1 MTATFTCEQILSAL
15 EPDVELVQLVSA
27 PAAAYS
33 ISTDSRQA
41 GEGNVYLAL
50 KGERFDGHSFVAAAA
65 EAGSPGAIVAM
76 SARQSV
82 LESLAQAQVKIEKE
96 GRAFFVVVVPD
107 TLLAY
112 QKLATA
118 YRRRVNPKVVAVT
131 GSSGKTTTKEMTA
144 AVFSERKFFKSAQN
158 ENNEVGVPK
167 TILAMPDDTEILIL
181 EMGMRG
187 MGQIAELAQCG
198 RPDIGVITSVGVAH
212 IELLGTR
219 ENIAA
224 AKCELL
230 DYIDWDTGT
239 AILGQPE
246 GLLVERAAAVY
257 KGKTLIF
264 PQDSFKTVKA
274 DASSTTFKYDQG
286 PGAGFEFTV
295 HAHGTFLL
303 QDAWCAVQAG
313 LSAGLS
319 EAEAARG
326 LATWRAVEGRG
337 NAVGTRSGALLVDE
351 SYNSNPDSVRC
362 AVEAILSGEAF
373 PQPSKIVV
381 LGEML
386 ELGDFSDRLHEELGQ
401 WLRDKPISML
411 MTVGR
416 QAALIASGASGAAF
430 EILPLN
436 DRDEAQTKLQE
447 LMKDNCCVMVKGSHG
462 TKLYELVGAL
472 LQ

>member
-1 MTATFTCEQILSAL
+1 MTATFTCEQILSA
-15 EPDVELVQLVSA
+15 VQPYGEMVGKPVSGVFT
-27 PAAAYS
+27 
-33 ISTDSRQA
+33 ICTDSRQA
-41 GEGNVYLAL
+41 GPGSVYLAL
-50 KGERFDGHSFVAAAA
+50 KGERFDGHSFVKSAI
-65 EAGSPGAIVAM
+65 EAGSPGAIINL
-76 SARQSV
+76 SAQESV
-82 LESLAQAQVKIEKE
+82 LKSLADFADRTSEK
-96 GRAFFVVVVPD
+96 GYFLVVVPD
-107 TLLAY
+107 EHNAYQLLAT
-112 QKLATA
+112 Q
-118 YRRRVNPKVVAVT
+118 YRFRVNPKVVAVT
-131 GSSGKTTTKEMTA
+131 GSSGKTTTKEMCA
-144 AVFSERKFFKSAQN
+144 AVFSGRRFFKSAQN

-230 DYIDWDTGT
+230 DFIDWDKGT
-239 AILGQPE
+239 AILGQSE

-264 PQDSFKTVKA
+264 PQGSSFKTVKA
-274 DASSTTFKYDQG
+274 DASSTTFKYDHG

-319 EAEAARG
+319 EAEVSKG

-337 NAVGTRSGALLVDE
+337 NAVGTKSGALLVDE

-411 MTVGR
+411 MTVGQ
-416 QAALIASGASGAAF
+416 QAGLIASGANGAAF
-430 EILPLN
+430 EILSLN
-436 DRDEAQTKLQE
+436 DRDEAQAKLEE

-472 LQ
+472 LK